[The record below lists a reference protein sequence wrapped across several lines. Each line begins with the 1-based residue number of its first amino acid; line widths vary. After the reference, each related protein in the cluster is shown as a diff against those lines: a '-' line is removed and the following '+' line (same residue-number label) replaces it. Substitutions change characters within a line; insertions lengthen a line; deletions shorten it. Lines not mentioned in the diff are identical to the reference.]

1 MLYNKKAVMGFTVW
15 SSLLRTTIAIYKNRS
30 LFQNWW
36 IKLLAYT
43 DAGQTDIAV
52 LGRANVG
59 KSVLSSHLHG
69 EASNLSFD
77 IPSTSSSVEIKAIQI
92 GEWTQLVR
100 VIPGQDNRNRAD
112 ALRENF
118 NNQKIQ
124 GVIYVVDWGYTD
136 VRSTTFK
143 EKLIK
148 EDKLDTIEK
157 IRAYNMERELDDLR
171 DVLKVIKDSHLLGKG
186 PKWLVIAVNK
196 VDLFH
201 DQIDEAQRYYDPT
214 FDSRFTTLIKTTM
227 NDIGAMNMKVV
238 ALPLISWDTN
248 FEWAGEKIESMTG
261 GKEDVR
267 NLTKNF
273 ISAIVELSN

>member
-1 MLYNKKAVMGFTVW
+1 MGFTVW

-118 NNQKIQ
+118 NNQKTQ